1 MEDTII
7 FENKDTFSV
16 LLINPINIDNLD
28 WKNSDYVDLVANL
41 NVYSVI
47 ETDPNTFSNVI
58 YRNVITDK
66 FIEKGATTQLIMEC
80 PEYIYELIYV
90 EQLKETDAELNG
102 VATLLNTNGEKI
114 YGNVLLLK
122 TFISSDSNS
131 MLLNNCTI
139 DDITNILNSR
149 VNIKVVL
156 YDGEWSEKVIFG
168 NLHTIEEFA
177 NEYFDDVYKKL
188 ECGFLLHNINIW
200 YELCDG
206 CSKTICGNLLDK
218 PIYKCIWFSKLTDT
232 YLTSIYLDEVKRII
246 NLSTKM
252 EFPFKVNEDW
262 TKDEVDEYN
271 RKIIKNKY
279 KILKIA
285 ENNL

>member
-7 FENKDTFSV
+7 FENKDNFNV
-16 LLINPINIDNLD
+16 LLINPIDINNLD
-28 WKNSDYVDLVANL
+28 WKDINYINL
-41 NVYSVI
+41 IASLDIYNVI
-47 ETDPNTFSNVI
+47 QTDPTTFSNVV
-58 YRNVITDK
+58 YRNLINEK
-66 FIEKGATTQLIMEC
+66 FIEKAATTQVIMEC
-80 PEYIYELIYV
+80 PDYIYELVYV
-90 EQLKETDAELNG
+90 EQLKESDAEING

-114 YGNVLLLK
+114 YGNALLLK
-122 TFISSDSNS
+122 TFISSDTNS
-131 MLLNNCTI
+131 MLLNNC
-139 DDITNILNSR
+139 DINDIKNILDKR
-149 VNIKVVL
+149 VNISVVL
-156 YDGEWSEKVIFG
+156 YDGDWSEKVIFG
-168 NLHTIEEFA
+168 NLNTIEEFA

-188 ECGFLLHNINIW
+188 ECSFLLHNINIW

-206 CSKTICGNLLDK
+206 CSKTTCGNLLDK
-218 PIYKCIWFSKLTDT
+218 PIYKCIWFSKLTDN
-232 YLTSIYLDEVKRII
+232 YLTSIHLDEVKRII

-252 EFPFKVNEDW
+252 EFPFSVKEEW